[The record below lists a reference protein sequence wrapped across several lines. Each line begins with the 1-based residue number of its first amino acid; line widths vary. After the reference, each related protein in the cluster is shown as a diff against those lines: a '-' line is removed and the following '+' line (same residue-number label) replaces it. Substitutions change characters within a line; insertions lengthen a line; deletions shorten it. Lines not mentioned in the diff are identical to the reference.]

1 MRAINHLAQSMDN
14 LSDRQIVELVIRGD
28 KESYGL
34 LVDRHGNLVYRL
46 ALNILRDCDRAM
58 DVTQEAFMIGYET
71 MDRLRN
77 PSSFA
82 SWIAGIAKNLCR
94 HVQKERKNS
103 PLSLDYLADIGIEPG
118 DPGTLDLAEKELLL
132 AMRKTIAKLP
142 QKYREIL
149 DLRCTE
155 NFSYQKIADFLG
167 ISMSAVKS
175 RLYHAKKEILK
186 RLKKE
191 GLV

>member
-1 MRAINHLAQSMDN
+1 MDT
-14 LSDRQIVELVIRGD
+14 LSDKQIVEKVTNGD
-28 KESYGL
+28 KGAYGV

-46 ALNILRDCDRAM
+46 ALNILRDCDAAM
-58 DVTQEAFMIGYET
+58 DVIQEAFTIGYESL
-71 MDRLRN
+71 DRLKN

-82 SWIAGIAKNLCR
+82 SWIAGITKNLCR

-103 PLSLDYLADIGIEPG
+103 PLSLDHLADIGIEPG
-118 DPGTLDLAEKELLL
+118 GPGTPDLGEQELLL
-132 AMRKTIAKLP
+132 AMRKVIGRLP
-142 QKYREIL
+142 ETYREIL
-149 DLRCTE
+149 ELRCSTD
-155 NFSYQKIADFLG
+155 FSYQKIADFLG

-191 GLV
+191 GWL